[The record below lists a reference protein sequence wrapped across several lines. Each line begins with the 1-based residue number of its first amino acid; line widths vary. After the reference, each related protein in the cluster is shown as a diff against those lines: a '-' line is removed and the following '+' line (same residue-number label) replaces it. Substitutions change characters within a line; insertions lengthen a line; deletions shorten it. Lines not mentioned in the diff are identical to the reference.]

1 MPVLREMID
10 VITMK
15 SDRPVRRLVAYYII
29 VAVVVFGLAY
39 FFPRQ
44 IASIAAKGLGDVPEG
59 PTVLTD
65 ALSAS
70 PTASVSFGPGT
81 LPDVALT
88 TVMILIGAL
97 VLILPVTWVYM
108 SARPSGGQHNQNVVQ
123 TLIFLPLVVA
133 GIVFIVQNSLALAF
147 SLAGVVGA
155 VRFRTTLRDS
165 RDLVY
170 IFLSIVV
177 GFSAGVQSLAVGA
190 VISMVFNFVL
200 VLTWHYDYGR
210 NMLMPTASAQWS
222 RPLQAL
228 ASPTGDHQIPDR
240 DLILSLTPENAA
252 ALAERFTRV
261 QKAVG
266 SKNKK
271 PRFDSILTV
280 TTDNVP
286 EAQRRIE
293 DVLETMTKR
302 WSLDE
307 IITNIGKP
315 SEIYYLLRLRK
326 SVPRDMLLTAVHENA
341 DDTIASVDLET
352 AAPVETNKKDK
363 NDGVTT

>member
-1 MPVLREMID
+1 MID

-15 SDRPVRRLVAYYII
+15 SDRPVRRLVAYYAI
-29 VAVVVFGLAY
+29 VAIVVAILAY
-39 FFPRQ
+39 FFPGE
-44 IASIAAKGLGDVPEG
+44 IARIAAKGLGDVPEG

-65 ALSAS
+65 ALASS

-81 LPDVALT
+81 LLDVSLT
-88 TVMILIGAL
+88 TVLILIGAL

-123 TLIFLPLVVA
+123 TLIILPLVVA

-177 GFSAGVQSLAVGA
+177 GFAAGVQSLAVGA
-190 VISMVFNFVL
+190 VISVVFNFVL

-210 NMLMPTASAQWS
+210 NMLMPTAAAQWS

-240 DLILSLTPENAA
+240 DLVLSLTPENAA
-252 ALAERFTRV
+252 ALADRFKRV

-266 SKNKK
+266 SKKK
-271 PRFDSILTV
+271 KARFDSILTV
-280 TTDNVP
+280 TSDAVP
-286 EAQRRIE
+286 EAQGRIE
-293 DVLETMTKR
+293 EVLERMTKR

-307 IITNIGKP
+307 IITNVGKP
-315 SEIYYLLRLRK
+315 SEIYYLMRTKK
-326 SVPRDMLLTAVHENA
+326 SIPRDVLLTAIHENA
-341 DDTIASVDLET
+341 GGFIASVDLET
-352 AAPVETNKKDK
+352 SAPVEKKKEK
-363 NDGVTT
+363 NDGVTA